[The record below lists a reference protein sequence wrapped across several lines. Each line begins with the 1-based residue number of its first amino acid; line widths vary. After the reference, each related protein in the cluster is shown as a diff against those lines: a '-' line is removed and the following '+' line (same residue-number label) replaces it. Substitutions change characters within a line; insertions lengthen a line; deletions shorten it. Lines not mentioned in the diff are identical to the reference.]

1 MRRQPIKKWRF
12 PAAITGHAIA
22 RAILARVLP
31 GGRGEAQQNNGARCR
46 CRLTEI
52 DFGQTDGRTVRMT
65 FLERINEDLKNAMK
79 NKEADRLSTLRMV
92 KTALKNREIEKM
104 APLEDAEAIK
114 VLQTLVKQRRD
125 SAEQYRQAGRQE
137 LADREV
143 AEIAMIE
150 DYLPAAVDE
159 ATIARLVDETIA
171 EVGATSAKEM
181 GLVMKGVMAKLA
193 GQTVDGKVVN
203 QLVKARLG

>member
-1 MRRQPIKKWRF
+1 
-12 PAAITGHAIA
+12 
-22 RAILARVLP
+22 
-31 GGRGEAQQNNGARCR
+31 
-46 CRLTEI
+46 
-52 DFGQTDGRTVRMT
+52 MT

>member
-1 MRRQPIKKWRF
+1 
-12 PAAITGHAIA
+12 
-22 RAILARVLP
+22 
-31 GGRGEAQQNNGARCR
+31 
-46 CRLTEI
+46 
-52 DFGQTDGRTVRMT
+52 MT
-65 FLERINEDLKNAMK
+65 FLERINEDLKTAMK
-79 NKEADRLSTLRMV
+79 NKEADLLSTLRMV

-104 APLEDAEAIK
+104 APLEDGEAIK

-125 SAEQYRQAGRQE
+125 SAEQYRQAGRLE
-137 LADREV
+137 LAEREM

-150 DYLPAAVDE
+150 GYLPAAVDE

>member
-1 MRRQPIKKWRF
+1 
-12 PAAITGHAIA
+12 
-22 RAILARVLP
+22 
-31 GGRGEAQQNNGARCR
+31 
-46 CRLTEI
+46 
-52 DFGQTDGRTVRMT
+52 MT

-104 APLEDAEAIK
+104 APLEDGEAIK

-125 SAEQYRQAGRQE
+125 SAEQYRQAGRLE
-137 LADREV
+137 LAEREM

-150 DYLPAAVDE
+150 GYLPAAVDE

>member
-1 MRRQPIKKWRF
+1 
-12 PAAITGHAIA
+12 
-22 RAILARVLP
+22 
-31 GGRGEAQQNNGARCR
+31 
-46 CRLTEI
+46 
-52 DFGQTDGRTVRMT
+52 MT

-79 NKEADRLSTLRMV
+79 NKEADLLSTLRMV

-137 LADREV
+137 LADRET

-150 DYLPAAVDE
+150 SYLPAAVDE

-181 GLVMKGVMAKLA
+181 GQVMKGVMAKLA
-193 GQTVDGKVVN
+193 GQTVDVKIVN

>member
-1 MRRQPIKKWRF
+1 
-12 PAAITGHAIA
+12 
-22 RAILARVLP
+22 
-31 GGRGEAQQNNGARCR
+31 
-46 CRLTEI
+46 
-52 DFGQTDGRTVRMT
+52 MT

-79 NKEADRLSTLRMV
+79 NKEADLLSTLRMV

-125 SAEQYRQAGRQE
+125 SAEQYRQAGRLE
-137 LADREV
+137 LADRET

-150 DYLPAAVDE
+150 SYLPAAVDE
-159 ATIARLVDETIA
+159 ATIARLVDETIT